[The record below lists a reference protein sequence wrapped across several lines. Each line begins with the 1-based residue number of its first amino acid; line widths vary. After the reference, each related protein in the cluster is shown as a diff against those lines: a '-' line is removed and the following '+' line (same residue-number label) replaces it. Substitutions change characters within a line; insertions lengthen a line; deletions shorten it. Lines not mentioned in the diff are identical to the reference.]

1 MSTEAQDSKESAPV
15 GGEASKETVRSA
27 LSQLEQ
33 EYAAL
38 TSNKDIA
45 TWKQLEQ
52 KFKDHESLKTNEHLS
67 TFEQAELARKEAYI
81 AYHILE
87 LKYEPQMSILGY
99 PTSEELKSTSAAE
112 RKVDYHSAVNV
123 IRLYEEALK
132 AFESARIPSESGS
145 YQKAARGREASVLM
159 GKMFEAFENGV
170 QNERVRIQ
178 TDVSDF
184 LNKSLSLSPTDE
196 VVVKVSPDGTEAEI
210 TVMKNDQDI
219 SILEISL
226 DYSNSNFAY
235 VQAIAR
241 YYRGGTGVFLQGGLD
256 GQQFILDNVIQV
268 INGQN
273 AQYPRVKKQ

>member
-1 MSTEAQDSKESAPV
+1 MGTEAQDTKESAPV

-33 EYAAL
+33 EYSAL
-38 TSNKDIA
+38 TSNKDLA

-52 KFKDHESLKTNEHLS
+52 KFKDHESLKSNEHLS
-67 TFEQAELARKEAYI
+67 TLERAEFARKGAFI

-87 LKYEPQMSILGY
+87 LKYDPQMSILGY
-99 PTSEELKSTSAAE
+99 PTSEVLKSTSAAE
-112 RKVDYHSAVNV
+112 RKVDHHSAVNV
-123 IRLYEEALK
+123 INLYEEALK
-132 AFESARIPSESGS
+132 AFESARNPSESGS

-159 GKMFEAFENGV
+159 EKMFEAFEDGV

-196 VVVKVSPDGTEAEI
+196 VIVKVSPDGTEAEI

-226 DYSNSNFAY
+226 DYSNSNFVY

-241 YYRGGTGVFLQGGLD
+241 YYRGGTGVFLQGGLN
-256 GQQFILDNVIQV
+256 GKQFLLDNVIQV
-268 INGQN
+268 INGQDPE
-273 AQYPRVKKQ
+273 YPRNKEK